1 MVVLTQLPL
10 QSLLQKVDYMGRIA
24 EWGTILRAFDI
35 KYMLRTFIKWQ
46 VLADLVVEF
55 TESLVETED
64 KEQNLGGK
72 QVKAV
77 SLTGL
82 SS

>member
-24 EWGTILRAFDI
+24 EWGTILGAFDI

-55 TESLVETED
+55 TEFLVETED

>member
-55 TESLVETED
+55 TESLVEMED